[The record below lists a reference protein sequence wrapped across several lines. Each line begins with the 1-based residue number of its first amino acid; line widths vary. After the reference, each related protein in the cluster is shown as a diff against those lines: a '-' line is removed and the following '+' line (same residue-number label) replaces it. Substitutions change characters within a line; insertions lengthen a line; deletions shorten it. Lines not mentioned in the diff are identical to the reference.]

1 MLTALLGSWR
11 VPELRRRLLFT
22 FGVLAIYRA
31 GSYLPVPGVQTAA
44 LKSFFGSGNN
54 TILSVLN
61 LFSGGALANLSL
73 FALGIMPYITASI
86 ILQLM
91 TVAVPA
97 LEQLQKEGEAGYKK
111 ITQYTRYLTV
121 LLAALQACGYVF
133 LFHNGS
139 AIGASDLL
147 PNLTVGRFLLIVA
160 TLTAGT
166 AMLMWLGELV
176 TLRGVGN
183 GMSLL
188 IFASILTSAGTAITA
203 WLNGGTLERLGLPVI
218 TVAIL
223 VAVVFV
229 NEGQR
234 RIPIQYAKRM
244 VGRRMT
250 SGGSTYM
257 PLRVNMAGV
266 IPVIFAVAVLF
277 FPPTVGQLFPSSA
290 AHSFAHFM
298 APGSWA
304 ATIFE
309 FVLVI
314 AFTFFYTAVTF
325 NPVDQA
331 DNLKKN
337 GGFIPGVRP
346 GRPTANY
353 LDRVLTRLTFPGALF
368 LGVIAILPNIFI
380 REGGFSQA
388 TARGLG
394 GTSILI
400 VVGVALDMMRQMES
414 QLTMRH
420 YEGFL
425 SR

>member
-1 MLTALLGSWR
+1 MLMALLGSWR
-11 VPELRRRLLFT
+11 IPELRKKILFT
-22 FGVLAIYRA
+22 AAIIAIYRA
-31 GSYLPVPGVQTAA
+31 GSYLPTPGVQTDA
-44 LKSFFGSGNN
+44 LKSFFGQGNN

-91 TVAVPA
+91 TIAVPA

-121 LLAALQACGYVF
+121 GLAALQSAGYVF

-139 AIGASDLL
+139 AIGSSDLL

-166 AMLMWLGELV
+166 SILMWLGELV
-176 TLRGVGN
+176 TQRGIGN

-188 IFASILTSAGTAITA
+188 IFASIMTSAGTAINA
-203 WLNGGTLERLGLPVI
+203 WLNGGTLERLGLPII
-218 TVAIL
+218 TVGIL

-290 AHSFAHFM
+290 AHSFARFM

-309 FVLVI
+309 FVLVL

-331 DNLKKN
+331 DTLKKN

-368 LGVIAILPNIFI
+368 LGVIAILPNVFI
-380 REGGFSQA
+380 RLGGFSQA